1 MKNTL
6 TGRLGLTLAV
16 CLCTVCVQT
25 AFAQDTLS
33 AFNAGKTSDFPM
45 KDCNT
50 ASEGKGVPA
59 AGWNFVWENDSVLP
73 SDPTDQQYTQGI
85 QIGYRFRPDHTPQL
99 LGIPM
104 GRLCKWISAHSDDGH
119 GDLFGA
125 SSIFIGQHLFTPG
138 NRRMTTLIPD
148 DRPYAAWLYLGTRL
162 EIAQPFKGKFAKSG
176 LFHSFELQVGT
187 LGPRANGEWVQNN
200 FHKLIGSDAYDGWDN
215 QLPNEWGVQGF
226 YNVRALVNKWSI
238 GKAEADVSVNSE
250 LGLGT
255 IQVLAS
261 AGSVFRFGKNLSDP
275 VAEPLHPTFLN
286 SKPGAADTAPAGEG
300 NECANRRWLR
310 IKECYVFVGVT
321 GRATAFNAF
330 LDGGMFEGGHSVDR
344 DPLTYDWLYGFRARW
359 SRFQFD
365 YTVVN
370 RSREFSPVP
379 DDPLAGNG
387 RHKYAAFNVRCFA
400 SIDSKQKRWDLAC
413 PGFFTLL
420 VGLVAAQQDKPLI
433 HDGHPDR

>member
-1 MKNTL
+1 MKNNSKR
-6 TGRLGLTLAV
+6 RLELILVIYT
-16 CLCTVCVQT
+16 CTVFVQT
-25 AFAQDTLS
+25 ASAHDELH

-45 KDCNT
+45 RDCNT

-59 AGWNFVWENDSVLP
+59 SGWNFVWENDSVVP
-73 SDPTDQQYTQGI
+73 NDPTDQQYTQGL
-85 QIGYRFRPDHTPQL
+85 QFGYRFRPDQTPKL
-99 LGIPM
+99 LGVPM
-104 GRLCKWISAHSDDGH
+104 GRLCRWISAHSEDKH
-119 GDLFGA
+119 REFFGA
-125 SSIFIGQHLFTPG
+125 GSIFIGQHLFTPG
-138 NRRMTTLIPD
+138 NRSTTTLIPD

-162 EIAQPFKGKFAKSG
+162 EIAQPFKGDFAKSG

-215 QLPNEWGVQGF
+215 QLPNEWGIQGF
-226 YNVRALVNKWSI
+226 YNVRARLKKWSFRT
-238 GKAEADVSVNSE
+238 AEADVSVNSE

-261 AGSVFRFGKNLSDP
+261 AGSVFRFGKNLGDP
-275 VAEPLHPTFLN
+275 VAEKLVPTFFDM
-286 SKPGAADTAPAGEG
+286 KPAVALAPPTSDA

-344 DPLTYDWLYGFRARW
+344 DPFTYDWLYGFRARW

-370 RSREFSPVP
+370 RSREFSPLP

-400 SIDSKQKRWDLAC
+400 SIDSTQKRWDLAC
-413 PGFFTLL
+413 PGFFTVL
-420 VGLVAAQQDKPLI
+420 VGLVAAQQNEPLI
-433 HDGHPDR
+433 HGGHRDR